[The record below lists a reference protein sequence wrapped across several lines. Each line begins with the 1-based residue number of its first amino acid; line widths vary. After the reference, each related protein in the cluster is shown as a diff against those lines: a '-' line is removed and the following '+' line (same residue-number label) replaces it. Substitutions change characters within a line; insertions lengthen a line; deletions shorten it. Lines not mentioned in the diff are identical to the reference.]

1 MTLKQKSDGIY
12 LDDSFDDVMFDSLI
26 FDCDGVLIDI
36 TKSYDQ
42 TIITTTKYILETLA
56 KITDSID
63 IDFKIIDGFKS
74 TGGFNDEVD
83 LTYAAILSIIAA
95 KKLKKDQTEFIF
107 NVIKNSDSTG
117 IKSVENFLKKQIDIS
132 EIIDGFKSTGG
143 FNDEV
148 DLTYASIL
156 SIIAAKKLKKDQTE
170 FIFNVIKNSDSTGI
184 KSVEIFLKKQT
195 DISVII
201 DQLSYPGSHK
211 ENILYQTFDQL
222 FYGPELY
229 SKLFQNPS
237 KFSEPGL
244 IENDDVIFNDNLSE
258 KLQKKFGKQIS
269 MVTGRGKESVR
280 YSLKHLLEKFD
291 LTNSAFLED
300 ESRDLAKPNPQA
312 LINSISGMN
321 SKSCLYVGDSM
332 EDFLMAK
339 KSTILGYK
347 TTFCGII
354 GTSKNPQE
362 KLKLFE
368 QNEAILVLDSIELLP
383 KVLNLE

>member
-1 MTLKQKSDGIY
+1 MTLKQKLEGIY
-12 LDDSFDDVMFDSLI
+12 IDDSFNHADIDSLI

-42 TIITTTKYILETLA
+42 TIVTTAKYVLETLA
-56 KITDSID
+56 NIDDSID

-83 LTYAAILSIIAA
+83 LTYAAILSIVAA

-107 NVIKNSDSTG
+107 TVIKNSDSTG
-117 IKSVENFLKKQIDIS
+117 IKSVENFLKNQVDIS
-132 EIIDGFKSTGG
+132 KIV
-143 FNDEV
+143 N
-148 DLTYASIL
+148 
-156 SIIAAKKLKKDQTE
+156 
-170 FIFNVIKNSDSTGI
+170 
-184 KSVEIFLKKQT
+184 
-195 DISVII
+195 
-201 DQLSYPGSHK
+201 QLSYPGSHK
-211 ENILYQTFDQL
+211 ENVLYQIFDQL

-229 SKLFQNPS
+229 LKLFKNSS
-237 KFSEPGL
+237 KFSDPGL
-244 IENDDVIFNDNLSE
+244 IENDDVILDDELCI
-258 KLQKKFGKQIS
+258 KLQKKFGNQIS
-269 MVTGRGKESVR
+269 MVTGRGKESVS
-280 YSLKHLLEKFD
+280 YSLKNLLQKFD
-291 LTNSAFLED
+291 LPNSVFLED

-312 LINSISGMN
+312 LVDSIHGMS

-332 EDFLMAK
+332 EDFIMAK
-339 KSTILGYK
+339 KATILGNK

-368 QNEAILVLDSIELLP
+368 ENGAILVLDSIVLLP

>member
-12 LDDSFDDVMFDSLI
+12 LNDSFDDLIFDSLI

-63 IDFKIIDGFKS
+63 VNFKIIDGFKS

-83 LTYAAILSIIAA
+83 LAYAAILSIIAA

-132 EIIDGFKSTGG
+132 EIINK
-143 FNDEV
+143 
-148 DLTYASIL
+148 
-156 SIIAAKKLKKDQTE
+156 
-170 FIFNVIKNSDSTGI
+170 
-184 KSVEIFLKKQT
+184 
-195 DISVII
+195 
-201 DQLSYPGSHK
+201 LSYPGSHK

-229 SKLFQNPS
+229 SKLFQNTS

-244 IENDDVIFNDNLSE
+244 IENDHVILNHNLFK

-291 LTNSAFLED
+291 LKNSVFLED
-300 ESRDLAKPNPQA
+300 ESRELAKPNPQA
-312 LINSISGMN
+312 LINSINGMN
-321 SKSCLYVGDSM
+321 SQSCLYVGDSM

-368 QNEAILVLDSIELLP
+368 QNEAILVLDSINLLP

>member
-1 MTLKQKSDGIY
+1 MTLKQKLEGIY
-12 LDDSFDDVMFDSLI
+12 IDDSFNHADIDSLI

-42 TIITTTKYILETLA
+42 TIVTTAKYVLETLA
-56 KITDSID
+56 NIDDSID

-83 LTYAAILSIIAA
+83 LTYAAILSIVAA

-107 NVIKNSDSTG
+107 TVIKNSDSTG
-117 IKSVENFLKKQIDIS
+117 IKSVENFLKNQVDIS
-132 EIIDGFKSTGG
+132 KIV
-143 FNDEV
+143 N
-148 DLTYASIL
+148 
-156 SIIAAKKLKKDQTE
+156 
-170 FIFNVIKNSDSTGI
+170 
-184 KSVEIFLKKQT
+184 
-195 DISVII
+195 
-201 DQLSYPGSHK
+201 QLSYPGSHK
-211 ENILYQTFDQL
+211 ENVLYQIFDQL

-229 SKLFQNPS
+229 LKLFKNSS
-237 KFSEPGL
+237 KFSDPGL
-244 IENDDVIFNDNLSE
+244 IENDDVILDDELCI
-258 KLQKKFGKQIS
+258 KLQKKFGNQIS
-269 MVTGRGKESVR
+269 MVTGRGKESVS
-280 YSLKHLLEKFD
+280 YSLKNLLQKFD
-291 LTNSAFLED
+291 LPHSVFLED

-312 LINSISGMN
+312 LVDSIHGMS

-332 EDFLMAK
+332 EDFIMAK
-339 KSTILGYK
+339 KATILGNK

-368 QNEAILVLDSIELLP
+368 ENGAILVLDSIVLLP